1 MQFMED
7 RKEQRGLLQME
18 PSELLDYL
26 TREFSID
33 IPVNIDTVE
42 DLNYAGTLL
51 GKCASNYSFLITQA
65 MMAKLIKRNL
75 KLEKADKTEI
85 DKALSREEILTMFAD
100 ITKTSYNAISR
111 MITVRSQAS
120 EELKMLHST

>member
-1 MQFMED
+1 M
-7 RKEQRGLLQME
+7 KENQVQHNLLQME
-18 PSELLDYL
+18 PSDLLEYL
-26 TREFSID
+26 TREFSIN

-75 KLEKADKTEI
+75 KMEKADKAEV
-85 DKALSREEILTMFAD
+85 DRALSREEILTMFAD